1 MAITRWLLAGLLAVA
16 VEALS
21 TDETQGNVIRRSTD
35 EAHGNVIR
43 RRLDDN
49 VRGNYQYEPDTQAR
63 CPHNSHSYNDTHCV
77 CNPDYHIQVPIHGN
91 QFTKRAC
98 LPSCYNPKTVTTHF
112 YGGKYNEESVP
123 CCRWCQDGCGGYL
136 SNTGRVGPQH
146 ISRKCMNRRHTKIV
160 KGVTMGVCDGNK
172 NTKHGFAFDGRVCF
186 RHQPE
191 AYDED
196 RRTRDCEQSRE
207 GEEVDDVD
215 ENACDDVDGHMWVVS
230 LVLLICLCWP
240 GIIFVISYCSC
251 IHPKR
256 SVEKRSPTS
265 ESWAVC
271 CAVFWFI
278 CVFCGLFLFFP
289 LWFVGPFLMIVPFC
303 FDSGYTQAPNQP
315 NNQQPQVVYASTVQV
330 ILGIQLPL
338 HSQ

>member
-1 MAITRWLLAGLLAVA
+1 
-16 VEALS
+16 
-21 TDETQGNVIRRSTD
+21 
-35 EAHGNVIR
+35 
-43 RRLDDN
+43 
-49 VRGNYQYEPDTQAR
+49 
-63 CPHNSHSYNDTHCV
+63 
-77 CNPDYHIQVPIHGN
+77 
-91 QFTKRAC
+91 
-98 LPSCYNPKTVTTHF
+98 
-112 YGGKYNEESVP
+112 
-123 CCRWCQDGCGGYL
+123 
-136 SNTGRVGPQH
+136 
-146 ISRKCMNRRHTKIV
+146 
-160 KGVTMGVCDGNK
+160 MGEM
-172 NTKHGFAFDGRVCF
+172 DGR
-186 RHQPE
+186 
-191 AYDED
+191 
-196 RRTRDCEQSRE
+196 
-207 GEEVDDVD
+207 
-215 ENACDDVDGHMWVVS
+215 MWVVD
-230 LVLLICLCWP
+230 LFLLICLCWP

-315 NNQQPQVVYASTVQV
+315 NNQQPQVMYASTVQV